1 MSRVLPHP
9 ILSLALA
16 ATWLMLTGSVA
27 PASLFGAAV
36 VGLLV
41 PFVMRA
47 LEPDRSGVRAPLS
60 VLRLAVRVLAD
71 ILRSN
76 WAVASIILGLRR
88 RQERVSGFMV
98 VPLKMRN
105 RYGLAVLAIIITS
118 TPGTLWVQYDAGS
131 GRLLL
136 HVLDL
141 VDEDEW
147 VRLIK
152 HRYEA
157 LLMEIFP

>member
-1 MSRVLPHP
+1 MRRVLPHP

-16 ATWLMLTGSVA
+16 VTWVLLTGSTA
-27 PASLFGAAV
+27 PASLFAAAV
-36 VGLLV
+36 IGLLV
-41 PFVMRA
+41 PFVMTT
-47 LEPDRSGVRAPLS
+47 LEPDRSEVRAPLAI
-60 VLRLAVRVLAD
+60 LRLSVRVLAD

-76 WAVASIILGLRR
+76 WAVGSIILGRR
-88 RQERVSGFMV
+88 RRDRVSGFMV
-98 VPLKMRN
+98 VPLEMKN

-118 TPGTLWVQYDAGS
+118 TPGTLWVQYDAVTGK
-131 GRLLL
+131 LLL

-141 VDEDEW
+141 VDEEDW

>member
-9 ILSLALA
+9 LLSLALLA
-16 ATWLMLTGSVA
+16 MWLLLHASVA
-27 PASLFGAAV
+27 PATLFGGALIA
-36 VGLLV
+36 LIV
-41 PFVMRA
+41 PFSMKA
-47 LEPDRSGVRAPLS
+47 LQPERPHIRAPGAI
-60 VLRLAVRVLAD
+60 LRLAGLVIVD

-76 WAVASIILGLRR
+76 YAVATIILGRR
-88 RQERVSGFMV
+88 RRERVSGFIH
-98 VPLKMRN
+98 VPLDLRN

-118 TPGTLWVQYDAGS
+118 TPGTLWVQYDPAK

-141 VDEDEW
+141 VDESDW
-147 VRLIK
+147 IRLIK
-152 HRYEA
+152 HRYER